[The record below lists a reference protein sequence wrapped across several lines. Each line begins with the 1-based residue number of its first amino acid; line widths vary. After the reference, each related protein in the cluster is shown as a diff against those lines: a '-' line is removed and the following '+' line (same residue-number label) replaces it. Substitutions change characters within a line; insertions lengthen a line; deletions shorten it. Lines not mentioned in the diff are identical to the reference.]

1 MRLPGGARYEWRR
14 RAGPHG
20 FLLMTVGLNA
30 KRLLDWEPRTAWR
43 DGVKRLVDWYVAN
56 RSWARQVRTRDGG
69 P

>member
-1 MRLPGGARYEWRR
+1 MT
-14 RAGPHG
+14 AG
-20 FLLMTVGLNA
+20 LKA